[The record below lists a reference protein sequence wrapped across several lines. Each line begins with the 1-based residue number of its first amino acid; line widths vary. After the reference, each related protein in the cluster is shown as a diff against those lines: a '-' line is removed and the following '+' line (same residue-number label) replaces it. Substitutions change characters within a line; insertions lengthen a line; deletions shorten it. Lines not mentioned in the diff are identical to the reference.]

1 MPVLAAITLILS
13 IQVEH
18 AGTVRQGE
26 ALRVEVS
33 GVEAASAK
41 FRDKNV
47 PLFPEKEGKLRG
59 LMPVKV
65 LEAPGA
71 YPIEILSADGE
82 VVHTSDVIVTD
93 AGYAIQD
100 IRATKRMKSLTASPQ
115 EREAIAAFRNTVSP
129 RRFWR
134 EPFLKPTPHCQNS
147 PFGVQRHHNGQP
159 SGNFH
164 SGIDLR
170 SPMGTPVKAA
180 ADGVVKISKMF
191 RLHGGTIGIDHG
203 QGIGTLYIHLSALQV
218 PQGRRVRRGEVVGLV
233 GSTGF
238 STGPHLHWAVYVHG
252 LPVNP
257 AQWLASDPKRC
268 E

>member
-1 MPVLAAITLILS
+1 MQVLAALALHLA
-13 IQVEH
+13 IQAEH
-18 AGTVRQGE
+18 PGSVRQGE
-26 ALRVEVS
+26 ILRLQVS
-33 GVEAASAK
+33 GIEAATAQ
-41 FRDKNV
+41 FRDKRV
-47 PLFPEKEGKLRG
+47 PLFPQKDGRLLG

-65 LEAPGA
+65 LETPGT
-71 YPIEILSADGE
+71 YPLEILTAGGE
-82 VVHTSDVIVTD
+82 VLYTSSVTVAD

-100 IRATKRMKSLTASPQ
+100 IRATKKMKSLTASPQ
-115 EREAIAAFRNTVSP
+115 EREAIAAFRSTVSP
-129 RRFWR
+129 RRFWT
-134 EPFLKPTPHCQNS
+134 EPFLKPTPQCQNS
-147 PFGVQRHHNGQP
+147 PFGVQRYHNGQP

-170 SPMGTPVKAA
+170 SPMGAPVKAA

-203 QGIGTLYIHLSALQV
+203 QGVGTLYIHLSALKV
-218 PQGRRVRRGEVVGLV
+218 PQGKRVRRGEIVGLV

-257 AQWLASDPKRC
+257 AQWLASEPRRC